1 MKNIVRSTASI
12 AAFAGLGLGA
22 LILCE
27 PVFAHSPDS
36 GGGSGSSACKKYKVG
51 SKEWKQC
58 MGQARQDLEDT
69 YALGYWM
76 AKTGEYEDALK
87 VLGSA
92 SDQNDP
98 RVLTMI
104 GFATRHLG
112 RVQEALGYYAKAL
125 AANPNMTSTRQYLG
139 EALLQAGEPA
149 KAREQLKEIAKRC
162 GTTCDDYQQL
172 ASAIAAFENGSKS

>member
-1 MKNIVRSTASI
+1 MKSIVRSTALI
-12 AAFAGLGLGA
+12 AAFASLGLGA

-36 GGGSGSSACKKYKVG
+36 GGGSGSSACKKYKTG

-87 VLGSA
+87 VLKSA

-112 RVQEALGYYAKAL
+112 HVD
-125 AANPNMTSTRQYLG
+125 

-149 KAREQLKEIAKRC
+149 KAKEQLNEIAKRC
-162 GTTCDDYQQL
+162 GMTCDDYQQL
-172 ASAIAAFENGSKS
+172 ASAIAVFERGRKT